1 MAPQK
6 VVDIT
11 QSIDA
16 TALHIS
22 ELVRLER
29 ALLDTFPDRNA
40 RIRTELWLDDRRY
53 VPQSTLAA
61 FVAEGF
67 APDSATKV
75 TMLLTDADADGLFN
89 NYFDLVI
96 GPVSQFHLYARN
108 AAWGTIILEELDAI
122 FTARRHVAKFALG
135 ALSFVCSALAASLVV
150 KLLLA
155 FLGYLT
161 AQSVD
166 EAQAIANDRSWG
178 IALFALPLLSVPAY
192 VLARVSTSP
201 PRVAISGKRKNR
213 WLGWLNIAS
222 AIIGIV
228 LSILAW
234 L

>member
-1 MAPQK
+1 MTAPAP
-6 VVDIT
+6 VDIT

-16 TALHIS
+16 TDLNIQ

-29 ALLDTFPDRNA
+29 ALLDTFPDAKA
-40 RIRTELWLDDRRY
+40 RIRTELWLGDRRY
-53 VPQSTLAA
+53 IPPSTLAA

-75 TMLLTDADADGLFN
+75 TMLVTDADADGLYN

-108 AAWGTIILEELDAI
+108 TAWGTIILEELDSI
-122 FTARRHVAKFALG
+122 FTAKRHVAKFSFG
-135 ALSFVCSALAASLVV
+135 ALAFVCSLLAASLLV

-166 EAQAIANDRSWG
+166 EAQAIANDRSWI
-178 IALFALPLLSVPAY
+178 IALIALPLLSTPAY
-192 VLARVSTSP
+192 VLARIATSP
-201 PRVAISGKRKNR
+201 PRVSINEKAARQWPWRINV
-213 WLGWLNIAS
+213 LS
-222 AIIGIV
+222 AALGIV
-228 LSILAW
+228 LAVFAW

>member
-1 MAPQK
+1 MTTSQ

-16 TALHIS
+16 TALHIN

-29 ALLDTFPDRNA
+29 ALLDTFPDPTA
-40 RIRTELWLDDRRY
+40 RIRTELWHDDRRY
-53 VPQSTLAA
+53 VPPSTLAA
-61 FVAEGF
+61 FVAEGS
-67 APDSATKV
+67 APQSVTKV

-108 AAWGTIILEELDAI
+108 AAWGTIILEELDRI
-122 FTARRHVAKFALG
+122 FTAKRHVAKFILG
-135 ALSFVCSALAASLVV
+135 SLAFVSATLAASLLI

-166 EAQAIANDRSWG
+166 DAEAIANDRTWI
-178 IALFALPLLSVPAY
+178 IALIALPLVSVPAY
-192 VLARVSTSP
+192 TLARVAISP
-201 PRVAISGKRKNR
+201 PRVAINDKAA
-213 WLGWLNIAS
+213 IAWS
-222 AIIGIV
+222 QWMTIAAAGIGMLLAIF
-228 LSILAW
+228 AW